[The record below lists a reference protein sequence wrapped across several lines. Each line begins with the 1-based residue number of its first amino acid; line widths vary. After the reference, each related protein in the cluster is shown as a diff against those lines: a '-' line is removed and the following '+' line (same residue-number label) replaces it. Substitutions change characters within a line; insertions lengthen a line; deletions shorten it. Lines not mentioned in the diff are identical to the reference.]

1 MGMKETATMT
11 PLPMER
17 AVEEVARP
25 GWDGGNN
32 GYDSGMGGEE
42 DRRGR
47 GRVSSG
53 AHDGRAP
60 AKPYHAAAGVRRR
73 LQLLA
78 RQGKTSASRLQR
90 NGYYKQL
97 QKYSIARFDRA
108 ISGLSVSLLALALLI
123 IRFGQRKGRF
133 VHHLYAFTFLFLP
146 LPLLFFLDL
155 ALVVALLL

>member
-1 MGMKETATMT
+1 MRRWPGQVGMGATMAMTAAWEGKKIVVGVVESRQAPTTAELRQNPTT
-11 PLPMER
+11 PRLR
-17 AVEEVARP
+17 
-25 GWDGGNN
+25 
-32 GYDSGMGGEE
+32 
-42 DRRGR
+42 
-47 GRVSSG
+47 
-53 AHDGRAP
+53 
-60 AKPYHAAAGVRRR
+60 VRRR